1 MNWTRVGNSWQQT
14 SDRIRMTWGKLSDAD
29 IAAINGDR
37 AVLATMLQDRYR
49 FGETKVEQMINNFT
63 ERLGT
68 ATAGLRGGQ

>member
-1 MNWTRVGNSWQQT
+1 
-14 SDRIRMTWGKLSDAD
+14 MTWGKLSDAD